1 MATEAFITGPMLRWA
16 RERDGLSVEDA
27 AKSVD
32 VTVERVLA
40 WEDGEQRPTLRKAQA
55 LAHKLNIPF
64 TYLFLSEPPTEEFPV
79 PDLRT
84 VSGQTPSQPS
94 PELLW
99 IVNDALS
106 KQEWYRAYLLDAGAT
121 TVPFIGSFSENTD
134 PLVIAESIRS
144 TLSVDDD
151 MRARATSWDNFLTR
165 FVRQSEAKGV
175 TVLRSGIVGNNTSR
189 TLNVSEFRGFA
200 IVDEIAPLVFVNSR
214 DAKVAQIFSLA
225 HEIAHLWI
233 AESGVS
239 NLNYRMKS
247 AQQPNSIERVCD
259 KVAAEILVPAARF
272 LSLWNNHAELRENL
286 DQLTRIFRVSRFVL
300 LRQAFELGKVGQDD
314 YWAQYDEF
322 MSQSGRGSDE
332 GGNFYNNLLAKSS
345 ARLTE
350 ALLTSLAQG
359 SISYREA
366 AQLLNVKVGHLDKLR
381 DILK

>member
-16 RERDGLSVEDA
+16 RQRDGLSVEDA
-27 AKSVD
+27 AKTVD
-32 VTVERVLA
+32 VTAERVLA
-40 WEDGEQRPTLRKAQA
+40 WEDGIQRPTLKKAQK

-64 TYLFLSEPPTEEFPV
+64 TYLFLSEPPIEVIPV

-106 KQEWYRAYLLDAGAT
+106 KQEWYRGYLLDAGAA
-121 TVPFIGSFSENTD
+121 TVPFVGSFSQDDE
-134 PLVIAESIRS
+134 PLAIAESIRS
-144 TLSVDDD
+144 TLSVDDE
-151 MRARATSWDNFLTR
+151 MRAAATSWDNFLTR

-189 TLNVSEFRGFA
+189 TLSVSEFRGFA
-200 IVDEIAPLVFVNSR
+200 VVDEVAPLVFVNSR
-214 DAKVAQIFSLA
+214 DAKVAQIFTLA

-233 AESGVS
+233 AESGIS
-239 NLNYRMKS
+239 NPNYRMKS
-247 AQQPNSIERVCD
+247 AQQPNSVERVCD
-259 KVAAEILVPAARF
+259 KVAAEVLVPAEKF
-272 LSLWNNHAELRENL
+272 LQLWNDDVELQANL
-286 DQLTRIFRVSRFVL
+286 DQLTSVFRVSRFVL
-300 LRQAFELGKVGQDD
+300 LRRAFDLDKIGQDV

-322 MSQSGRGSDE
+322 LGQSARGSDE

-345 ARLTE
+345 TRLTE

-366 AQLLNVKVGHLDKLR
+366 AQLLNVKVGHLDKLK
-381 DILK
+381 DHLN